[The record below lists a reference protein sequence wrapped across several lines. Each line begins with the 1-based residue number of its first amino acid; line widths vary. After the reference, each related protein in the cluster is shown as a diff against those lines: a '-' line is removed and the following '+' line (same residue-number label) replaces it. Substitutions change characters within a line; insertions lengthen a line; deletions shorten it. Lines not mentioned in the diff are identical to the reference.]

1 MPYDGQTR
9 PVVGIDFG
17 TTFSSISFWTGQGV
31 QTYSPRG
38 SNVFQSVVYFDE
50 RSKEFI
56 YDTVAF
62 NSGIFEPSNVC
73 IGVKRLMDNK
83 DIKIKFGDR
92 QFSPIDVSAMILKYI
107 YKSVQDMFPEGVYN
121 ASGVVVT
128 VPYYFKANQLEN
140 TSQAAKKAGLNLVGI
155 IQEPIAA
162 ALAYGCLHSSDNV
175 KKEETILVFDLG
187 GGTFDLTIFRLK
199 EDSENLIFEVLGIG
213 GDDRLG
219 GMDFDEAIL
228 KHIIRVEGIDFQS
241 ETNERLRKRGKQALM
256 SEAIK
261 TKETLSFTD
270 NAYMA
275 VLNVIPG
282 VNVDRNF
289 TRDEFEEVIED
300 YYEKI
305 KNIIKSTLNK
315 ANVRPEDISKVIKVG
330 GSSKIP
336 IFDDLLNDIIGKGKV
351 YSDIDPS
358 LCVSQ
363 GAAIYAA
370 YLTGNLKT
378 TKKIAI
384 IPVTA
389 HALGIE
395 DARGKFIVL
404 IHENRKT
411 PAKKTLTFY
420 TDQDNCTEVDVQ
432 VYQGNHKI
440 AKENAH
446 IGTVHISDLIPAPRH
461 TLEINI
467 TFEVKKDQIVIVTV
481 EQKESKIKKSEV
493 LKLY

>member
-1 MPYDGQTR
+1 MPYDSQNR
-9 PVVGIDFG
+9 PVIGIDLG

-38 SNVFQSVVYFDE
+38 NNVFQSVVYFDE

-92 QFSPIDVSAMILKYI
+92 QFSPIDISAMILKYM

-162 ALAYGCLHSSDNV
+162 ALAYGCIHSSDNI
-175 KKEETILVFDLG
+175 KREETILVFDLG
-187 GGTFDLTIFRLK
+187 GGTFDLTIFRVK

-219 GMDFDEAIL
+219 GMDFDRALL
-228 KHIIRVEGIDFQS
+228 KHIIQAEGIDFQS
-241 ETNERLRKRGKQALM
+241 ESNERLRKRGKQALM
-256 SEAIK
+256 AEAIK
-261 TKETLSFTD
+261 AKETLSFTD

-289 TRDEFEEVIED
+289 TRDEFQEIMEG
-300 YYEKI
+300 YYERI
-305 KNIIKSTLNK
+305 RNIVKSTLNR
-315 ANVRPEDISKVIKVG
+315 ANVTPEDINKVIKVG
-330 GSSKIP
+330 GSSIIP
-336 IFDDLLNDIIGKGKV
+336 MFDSLLNDIVGKGKI

-370 YLTGNLKT
+370 YLTGNLNT
-378 TKKIAI
+378 RKKITI

-389 HALGIE
+389 HALGVE
-395 DARGKFIVL
+395 DAKGKFVVL

-411 PAKKTLTFY
+411 PARKTLTFY
-420 TDQDNCTEVDVQ
+420 TDQDNCTDVDVQ
-432 VYQGNHKI
+432 VYQGNHRI

-446 IGTVHISDLIPAPRH
+446 IGTVHVSGLIPAPKR

-467 TFEVKKDQIVIVTV
+467 TFEVKENQIVIVTV
-481 EQKESKIKKSEV
+481 EQKESKIKKTEV

>member
-1 MPYDGQTR
+1 MPYDSQNR
-9 PVVGIDFG
+9 PVIGIDLG

-38 SNVFQSVVYFDE
+38 SNMFQSVVYFDE

-56 YDTVAF
+56 YDRVAF

-83 DIKIKFGDR
+83 DIKIRFGDR
-92 QFSPIDVSAMILKYI
+92 QFSPIDISAMILKYV

-140 TSQAAKKAGLNLVGI
+140 TSQAAKKAGLNLVGM

-162 ALAYGCLHSSDNV
+162 ALAYGCLHSGDNI
-175 KKEETILVFDLG
+175 KREETILVFDLG
-187 GGTFDLTIFRLK
+187 GGTFDLTIFKVK
-199 EDSENLIFEVLGIG
+199 EDSENVVFEVLGIG

-219 GMDFDEAIL
+219 GMDFDKAFL
-228 KHIIRVEGIDFQS
+228 KHIIKAEGIDFKS
-241 ETNERLRKRGKQALM
+241 EVNERLRKRGKQSLM
-256 SEAIK
+256 AEAIK
-261 TKETLSFTD
+261 AKETLSFTD

-289 TRDEFEEVIED
+289 TRDEFEEVIES
-300 YYEKI
+300 YYERI
-305 KNIIKSTLNK
+305 KNIVKNTINK
-315 ANVRPEDISKVIKVG
+315 ANITPEAISKVIKVG

-336 IFDDLLNDIIGKGKV
+336 MFDNLLNDIVGKDKI
-351 YSDIDPS
+351 YSDVDPS

-370 YLTGNLKT
+370 YLTGNLNT
-378 TKKIAI
+378 RKKITI

-389 HALGIE
+389 HTLGIE
-395 DARGKFIVL
+395 DAKGKFIVL

-411 PAKKTLTFY
+411 PARRTLTFY
-420 TDQDNCTEVDVQ
+420 TDQDNCTDIDVQ
-432 VYQGNHKI
+432 VYQGSCRV

-446 IGTVHISDLIPAPRH
+446 VGTVHVSGLIPAPKR

-467 TFEVKKDQIVIVTV
+467 TFEVKENQIVIVTV
-481 EQKESKIKKSEV
+481 EQRESKIKKTEV

>member
-1 MPYDGQTR
+1 MPYDGHNK
-9 PVVGIDFG
+9 PVIGIDLG
-17 TTFSSISFWTGQGV
+17 TTFSAISSWTGESV
-31 QTYSPRG
+31 QTYAPRG

-50 RSKEFI
+50 KSKQFI

-62 NSGIFEPSNVC
+62 NSGIFEPANVC

-83 DIKIKFGDR
+83 DARIKFGDR
-92 QFSPIDVSAMILKYI
+92 EFSPIDVSAMILKYI
-107 YKSVQDMFPEGVYN
+107 YTSVQNMFPAGVYN

-162 ALAYGCLHSSDNV
+162 ALAYGCLNSNENV

-187 GGTFDLTIFRLK
+187 GGTFDITIFKLK
-199 EDSENLIFEVLGIG
+199 EDSESMIFEVIGIG

-219 GMDFDEAIL
+219 GMDFDKALL
-228 KHIIRVEGIDFQS
+228 KHIIEVEGIDFES
-241 ETNERLRKRGKQALM
+241 EPNERLRKRGEQALM
-256 SEAIK
+256 AEVIK

-289 TRDEFEEVIED
+289 TRDEFEDVIQG
-300 YYEKI
+300 YYEKVKSI
-305 KNIIKSTLNK
+305 LKNTLNA
-315 ANVRPEDISKVIKVG
+315 ANITSDQIDKVIKVG

-336 IFDDLLNDIIGKGKV
+336 MFDNLLNDIVGKGKI
-351 YSDIDPS
+351 YADIDPS

-370 YLTGNLKT
+370 YITKNLN
-378 TKKIAI
+378 TKKKIKI
-384 IPVTA
+384 ITVTA
-389 HALGIE
+389 HALGVE
-395 DARGKFIVL
+395 DAKGKFITL
-404 IHENRKT
+404 IHQNRKT
-411 PAKKTLTFY
+411 PAKNTLTFY
-420 TDQDNCTEVDVQ
+420 TNQDNCTEIDVE
-432 VYQGNHKI
+432 VYQGASKI
-440 AKENAH
+440 AKQNAH
-446 IGTVHISDLIPAPRH
+446 VGTVHISGLIPAPKR

-467 TFEVKKDQIVIVTV
+467 TFEVKEDQTVIVTV
-481 EQKESKIKKSEV
+481 EQKESGVKKSEV

>member
-1 MPYDGQTR
+1 MPYDSQNR
-9 PVVGIDFG
+9 PVIGIDLG
-17 TTFSSISFWTGQGV
+17 TTFSAISSWTGQAV

-62 NSGIFEPSNVC
+62 NSGIFEPANVC

-83 DIKIKFGDR
+83 DTKIKFGDR

-107 YKSVQDMFPEGVYN
+107 YTSVQNMFPQGVYN

-162 ALAYGCLHSSDNV
+162 ALAYGCLHSNENTM
-175 KKEETILVFDLG
+175 KEENILVFDLG

-199 EDSENLIFEVLGIG
+199 EDRENLIFEVLGIG

-219 GMDFDEAIL
+219 GMDFDNAVL
-228 KHIIRVEGIDFQS
+228 KYIIETEGIDFQS
-241 ETNERLRKRGKQALM
+241 EPNERLRKRGKQALM
-256 SEAIK
+256 AEVIK

-270 NAYMA
+270 NTYMA

-282 VNVDRNF
+282 VNIDRNF
-289 TRDEFEEVIED
+289 TRDEFEDVIQS
-300 YYEKI
+300 YYEKV
-305 KNIIKSTLNK
+305 KNIIKNTLNA
-315 ANVRPEDISKVIKVG
+315 ANIKPEEIDKVIKVG

-336 IFDDLLNDIIGKGKV
+336 IFDNLLNDIVGKGKV

-370 YLTGNLKT
+370 YLTENLN
-378 TKKIAI
+378 TKKKIVI
-384 IPVTA
+384 IPATA
-389 HALGIE
+389 HALGVE
-395 DARGKFIVL
+395 DARGRFVVL

-420 TDQDNCTEVDVQ
+420 TDEDNCTEIDVQ

-446 IGTVHISDLIPAPRH
+446 VGTVHISGLIPSPKR

-467 TFEVKKDQIVIVTV
+467 TFEVKEDQIVTVTV
-481 EQKESKIKKSEV
+481 EQKESEIRKTEV